1 VIAATN
7 KNLAEEV
14 AKGTFREDLYYRLN
28 VIAIHMP
35 PLRQREGDIPLLV
48 EHFLDKYRFTPQ
60 HPPAKISEE
69 ALEMLEAHDWP
80 GNVRELEN
88 TIERAVILARGGVIT
103 REHLRLV
110 NRIEPRGGRLS
121 VDLGQLLDEKRGIDD
136 MLAEVE
142 RRLLAE
148 AMHRSSNQ
156 IEAAAAL
163 LGLTPAAL
171 EKRLR
176 LREVPTAEPAA
187 AT

>member
-1 VIAATN
+1 
-7 KNLAEEV
+7 
-14 AKGTFREDLYYRLN
+14 TFREDLYYRLN

-60 HPPAKISEE
+60 HPPAKILEE

-121 VDLGQLLDEKRGIDD
+121 VDLGQLL
-136 MLAEVE
+136 
-142 RRLLAE
+142 
-148 AMHRSSNQ
+148 
-156 IEAAAAL
+156 
-163 LGLTPAAL
+163 
-171 EKRLR
+171 
-176 LREVPTAEPAA
+176 
-187 AT
+187 